1 MPDLNKIMPFLILWI
16 PWGMAVRELIRHVQQ
31 GEMREYLRRSSEDDR
46 DGTRRTTM
54 AKHPISYRLLL
65 FFYGTVTV
73 LVPALTAYVLV
84 NS

>member
-1 MPDLNKIMPFLILWI
+1 MPDLNKIMPFVLLWI
-16 PWGMAVRELIRHVQQ
+16 PWCMAVREIVRHIQH

-46 DGTRRTTM
+46 DGTQRTTL

-65 FFYGTVTV
+65 LFYGAVSV
-73 LVPALTAYVLV
+73 AIPALTAYVLL